1 MKKLLTV
8 ILLTIGLLSSLNAS
22 YDMTMTD
29 IKGVKY
35 NVTGTEQGFKIK
47 GFENKVII
55 FELFGN
61 HCPPCLRSI
70 PHLNKLQAKFKDKLR
85 IVTIEVQGMTNKAL
99 VEFAKVKGIEYI
111 TIAEEN
117 AGDVVKYISQRAQW
131 KGSIPF
137 TLATDI
143 DGNVQFVQVGLLSE
157 TELEDLVTQLST
169 KKKEVT
175 KKEEIKKTSKV
186 SQKDTN
192 STKK

>member
-1 MKKLLTV
+1 MKKLFTV

-22 YDMTMTD
+22 YDMKMTD

-35 NVTGTEQGFKIK
+35 DVTGTEQGFKIK

-61 HCPPCLRSI
+61 HCPPCLKSI
-70 PHLNKLQAKFKDKLR
+70 PHLNKIQAKFKDKLK
-85 IVTIEVQGMTNKAL
+85 IITIEVQGMTNKNL
-99 VEFAKVKGIEYI
+99 IKFAKDKNITYT

-117 AGDVVKYISQRAQW
+117 AGDVVKYISKRAQW
-131 KGSIPF
+131 RGSIPF
-137 TLATDI
+137 TLATDT

-157 TELEDLVTQLST
+157 SELEDLIKQLST
-169 KKKEVT
+169 KKKEV
-175 KKEEIKKTSKV
+175 KKPAKTEN
-186 SQKDTN
+186 N